1 MFEDSYISL
10 RDNVRRQP
18 GQLPEIK
25 VHNKRLVE
33 SVILSS
39 RELKELEHGVPSP
52 GVFDIDT
59 HRSKL
64 DPPLSIATKGR
75 IGLKP
80 IFTNYNMSPSLS
92 KQQVEFPS
100 DASKMVLMP
109 A

>member
-1 MFEDSYISL
+1 MQFEDSYISL
-10 RDNVRRQP
+10 GENIKKKP

-39 RELKELEHGVPSP
+39 RELKELAVGVPSP

-64 DPPLSIATKGR
+64 DPPLSIATRCR

-80 IFTNYNMSPSLS
+80 IFSNYTVSPSLS
-92 KQQVEFPS
+92 
-100 DASKMVLMP
+100 
-109 A
+109 